1 MCLQH
6 SVCEAGRVGGDWYE
20 EREMPGRGR
29 RGQFGDLE
37 ELNLLTQQDFLE
49 ENGGNRG

>member
-6 SVCEAGRVGGDWYE
+6 RVCEAGRVGGDRYE

-29 RGQFGDLE
+29 RGPFGDLE
-37 ELNLLTQQDFLE
+37 EINLLTQQDFLE
-49 ENGGNRG
+49 EKQGNRG